1 MFTIKQKL
9 YIVFTFTVLWGV
21 LNAVKE
27 IKVIYNKSA
36 YLEKLQSIT
45 ELSIDIS
52 LAIDELQKERGI
64 SGGYLSSKGQRF
76 VDKLSAKRIK
86 TDTQIRKLTK
96 HLKNI
101 NLDKYPQ
108 ELTDKIELYKN
119 NLKSLGGI
127 RQKIEVLEIPTTRAI
142 SYFTELNKNLLDII
156 SISAKISDNAV
167 ISKTLSAYYS
177 FLQIKEHAG
186 MERALLTDVII
197 KDRFVG
203 EQFRIF
209 ISLISAQNSYLKS
222 FLAIADQDSIDF
234 YNVSIENSSS
244 VLEVQKIRDIV
255 MAKNMGGD
263 FEIDSKQWFEAISN
277 KISLLKDIDGYL
289 YQMSIYKLEELKLKS
304 IG

>member
-1 MFTIKQKL
+1 
-9 YIVFTFTVLWGV
+9 
-21 LNAVKE
+21 
-27 IKVIYNKSA
+27 VIYNKSA

-289 YQMSIYKLEELKLKS
+289 YQKS
-304 IG
+304 ADEVKSRRKRCVLTR